1 MPEIAFVG
9 RSNAGKSSA
18 INTLAQQRQLA
29 FASKTPGRTQLIN
42 LFTLGP
48 REAPDAFFADLPGYG
63 YAAVARG
70 KKLVWQKVMA
80 DYLEVRRALMGVVLM
95 VDSRH
100 GFTPLDLQLMD
111 FIAQRV
117 KTGEIKLLVLLTKA
131 DKLTKREA
139 RQAVE
144 AAQRGAR
151 PTSPPTTPTSRVT
164 LFSSM
169 RRIGVEDVAE
179 QLLGGRRRCPSACTS
194 TCRRCPKARAARPST
209 TRTSRTTRP
218 ELRPPDHQRD
228 AQLAARRIGDAEIHR
243 PDAGVRAEVD
253 AAAAAQ
259 AREAHLLALVPRVAR
274 LQRRSE
280 EEAAREDR
288 RLREARVPVEAA
300 VQDAVARELV
310 GAVARELQE
319 AAQGVLV
326 DRRGRR
332 EPVGHLD
339 GPVQLEGVAAEGLD
353 HRAFDRAALQC
364 ARAWRIRSH
373 DRA

>member
-1 MPEIAFVG
+1 MDGANPTILQCTMTEAKRTRKPSPPRAVPAPVYKKPVVVSAEAREGLAWLHTARFLTSASKISQLPQGDMPEIAFVG

-42 LFTLGP
+42 LFTLGS

-117 KTGEIKLLVLLTKA
+117 RTGEVKLLVLLTKA
-131 DKLTKREA
+131 DKLSKSEA
-139 RQAVE
+139 KQAIDDASAVL
-144 AAQRGAR
+144 ADF
-151 PTSPPTTPTSRVT
+151 TTDDSNIAVT

-179 QLLGGRRRCPSACTS
+179 QMMGWKAAMPERVHFELPPMPGGEGGEAV
-194 TCRRCPKARAARPST
+194 
-209 TRTSRTTRP
+209 
-218 ELRPPDHQRD
+218 DDDID
-228 AQLAARRIGDAEIHR
+228 AD
-243 PDAGVRAEVD
+243 D
-253 AAAAAQ
+253 
-259 AREAHLLALVPRVAR
+259 EA
-274 LQRRSE
+274 
-280 EEAAREDR
+280 
-288 RLREARVPVEAA
+288 
-300 VQDAVARELV
+300 
-310 GAVARELQE
+310 
-319 AAQGVLV
+319 
-326 DRRGRR
+326 
-332 EPVGHLD
+332 
-339 GPVQLEGVAAEGLD
+339 
-353 HRAFDRAALQC
+353 
-364 ARAWRIRSH
+364 
-373 DRA
+373 

>member
-1 MPEIAFVG
+1 MTEAKRTRKPSPPRAAPAPVYNKPVVVSPQAKEGLAWLHTAKFLTSASKISQLPQGDMPEIAFVG

-131 DKLTKREA
+131 DKLSKSEA
-139 RQAVE
+139 KQAID
-144 AAQRGAR
+144 GASAVL
-151 PTSPPTTPTSRVT
+151 TDYTTDDSDIAVT

-169 RRIGVEDVAE
+169 RRVGVEDVAE
-179 QLLGGRRRCPSACTS
+179 QMMAWKAAMPERVHFELPPMPQGEGGEADEPADDLDDDS
-194 TCRRCPKARAARPST
+194 
-209 TRTSRTTRP
+209 
-218 ELRPPDHQRD
+218 
-228 AQLAARRIGDAEIHR
+228 
-243 PDAGVRAEVD
+243 
-253 AAAAAQ
+253 Q
-259 AREAHLLALVPRVAR
+259 A
-274 LQRRSE
+274 
-280 EEAAREDR
+280 
-288 RLREARVPVEAA
+288 
-300 VQDAVARELV
+300 
-310 GAVARELQE
+310 
-319 AAQGVLV
+319 
-326 DRRGRR
+326 
-332 EPVGHLD
+332 
-339 GPVQLEGVAAEGLD
+339 
-353 HRAFDRAALQC
+353 
-364 ARAWRIRSH
+364 
-373 DRA
+373 

>member
-1 MPEIAFVG
+1 MTEAKRTRKPSPPRAVPAPVYKKPVVVSPQAKEGLAWLHTAKFLTSASKISQLPQGDMPEIAFVG

-100 GFTPLDLQLMD
+100 GFTPLDLQLLA

-131 DKLTKREA
+131 DKLSKAEA
-139 RQAVE
+139 RQSID
-144 AAQRGAR
+144 GA
-151 PTSPPTTPTSRVT
+151 SEVLAEFTTDDSDIAVT

-169 RRIGVEDVAE
+169 RRVGVEDVAE
-179 QLLGGRRRCPSACTS
+179 QMMAW
-194 TCRRCPKARAARPST
+194 KAAM
-209 TRTSRTTRP
+209 P
-218 ELRPPDHQRD
+218 ERVHFDVPPMPE
-228 AQLAARRIGDAEIHR
+228 GDAGE
-243 PDAGVRAEVD
+243 PG
-253 AAAAAQ
+253 
-259 AREAHLLALVPRVAR
+259 
-274 LQRRSE
+274 
-280 EEAAREDR
+280 EDD
-288 RLREARVPVEAA
+288 
-300 VQDAVARELV
+300 DAV
-310 GAVARELQE
+310 
-319 AAQGVLV
+319 
-326 DRRGRR
+326 
-332 EPVGHLD
+332 
-339 GPVQLEGVAAEGLD
+339 
-353 HRAFDRAALQC
+353 
-364 ARAWRIRSH
+364 
-373 DRA
+373 

>member
-1 MPEIAFVG
+1 MTHPRPPRKPSLPRTASAPAHQKAVAVSDEAKEGLGWLHTAKFLTSASKISQLPQGDMPEIAFVG

-131 DKLTKREA
+131 DKLTKTEA
-139 RQAVE
+139 KQAVE
-144 AAQRGAR
+144 AASAVLADY
-151 PTSPPTTPTSRVT
+151 TTESSDIAVT
-164 LFSSM
+164 PFSSM
-169 RRIGVEDVAE
+169 RRLGVEDVAE
-179 QLLGGRRRCPSACTS
+179 QMMAWKKAMPERVHFDVPPMPEGEGGAPV
-194 TCRRCPKARAARPST
+194 
-209 TRTSRTTRP
+209 
-218 ELRPPDHQRD
+218 EEDE
-228 AQLAARRIGDAEIHR
+228 GDA
-243 PDAGVRAEVD
+243 
-253 AAAAAQ
+253 
-259 AREAHLLALVPRVAR
+259 
-274 LQRRSE
+274 
-280 EEAAREDR
+280 
-288 RLREARVPVEAA
+288 
-300 VQDAVARELV
+300 
-310 GAVARELQE
+310 
-319 AAQGVLV
+319 
-326 DRRGRR
+326 
-332 EPVGHLD
+332 
-339 GPVQLEGVAAEGLD
+339 
-353 HRAFDRAALQC
+353 
-364 ARAWRIRSH
+364 
-373 DRA
+373 

>member
-1 MPEIAFVG
+1 MTHPRPPRKPSSPRTAAAPAHQKAVVVSDEAKEGLGWLHTAKFLTSASKISQLPQGDMPEIAFVG

-95 VDSRH
+95 IDSRH

-131 DKLTKREA
+131 DKLTKTEA
-139 RQAVE
+139 KQAIE
-144 AAQRGAR
+144 GA
-151 PTSPPTTPTSRVT
+151 SAVLADFTTDDSDIAVT

-169 RRIGVEDVAE
+169 RRVGVEDVAE
-179 QLLGGRRRCPSACTS
+179 QMIAWKKAMPERVHFELPPMPEGEGGEA
-194 TCRRCPKARAARPST
+194 
-209 TRTSRTTRP
+209 
-218 ELRPPDHQRD
+218 
-228 AQLAARRIGDAEIHR
+228 
-243 PDAGVRAEVD
+243 VD
-253 AAAAAQ
+253 DEDFEDD
-259 AREAHLLALVPRVAR
+259 EA
-274 LQRRSE
+274 
-280 EEAAREDR
+280 
-288 RLREARVPVEAA
+288 
-300 VQDAVARELV
+300 
-310 GAVARELQE
+310 
-319 AAQGVLV
+319 
-326 DRRGRR
+326 
-332 EPVGHLD
+332 
-339 GPVQLEGVAAEGLD
+339 
-353 HRAFDRAALQC
+353 
-364 ARAWRIRSH
+364 
-373 DRA
+373 